1 MTSLD
6 HDTPTAPAPEA
17 QGGDPLYETV
27 ARRLL
32 AQIDVGALRPGDR
45 VPSVRELSRKT
56 GYSITTALK
65 AYEHLEALGAIESR
79 PRSGYFVRLEP
90 AKAQALPQTLEIPP
104 GPASLISADVISSV
118 LETISRPGLVPLAHA
133 SPAPELLPVA
143 QLHHLTRRLL
153 REEPNAAVGYM
164 MPPGHAGLR
173 QQIARRLAGQRCEV
187 SPDDIVITT
196 GSLEAINLCLRLLC
210 CAGDTI
216 LMESPTYSGLLQVAE
231 EMRLRVVELPNHPQ
245 HGIDP
250 DDVRRAI
257 RRHRVTAAL
266 FVQNFNNPTGSLL
279 PEEAKRDIVHVL
291 NGHGVPLIEDD
302 IYGELGY
309 ACGRATPLKAYD
321 EADMVLHCS
330 SLSKTLSPG
339 LRVGWVASHRW
350 RRELIRHK
358 FTLSTATNSL
368 SQMTAAAFLE
378 SSAYDRHLRT
388 LRATLARSVA
398 RFSEA
403 VLRHFPPLT
412 AVSRPQGGFVLWI
425 ELPRNV
431 DGLELFQRAARE
443 RISVNPGV
451 IFSAN
456 GSYQNYLRIN
466 CALPWTAEIEQA
478 LATLGRIATWLARRA

>member
-1 MTSLD
+1 MTSF
-6 HDTPTAPAPEA
+6 DTDTGTVAPAEA
-17 QGGDPLYETV
+17 PSGDPLYETV

-79 PRSGYFVRLEP
+79 PRSGYFVRLEAVKP
-90 AKAQALPQTLEIPP
+90 QALPQTLEIPQ
-104 GPASLISADVISSV
+104 GPASLISTDVISSV
-118 LETISRPGLVPLAHA
+118 LETVSRPGLLPLGYA
-133 SPAPELLPVA
+133 SPSAELLPVA
-143 QLHHLTRRLL
+143 QLQQLTRRLL
-153 REEPNAAVGYM
+153 REDADTAAVYL

-173 QQIARRLAGQRCEV
+173 QQIARRLASYRCEV
-187 SPDDIVITT
+187 SPEDIVITN

-250 DDVRRAI
+250 EDLRRAV
-257 RRHRVTAAL
+257 RRHRVSAAL
-266 FVQNFNNPTGSLL
+266 LVQNFNNPTGSLL
-279 PEEAKRDIVHVL
+279 PEDAKREVVRIL

-309 ACGRATPLKAYD
+309 AQGRATPLKAYD
-321 EADMVLHCS
+321 EADLVLHCS
-330 SLSKTLSPG
+330 SLSKTLAPG

-358 FTLSTATNSL
+358 FAASTATNSL
-368 SQMTAAAFLE
+368 AQMTAAAFME

-403 VLRHFPPLT
+403 VLRHFPPQT
-412 AVSRPQGGFVLWI
+412 VVSRPQGGFVLWI

-443 RISVNPGV
+443 GIAVNPGV

-456 GSYQNYLRIN
+456 GSYQNYLRVN
-466 CALPWTAEIEQA
+466 CGLPWSAEIEQG
-478 LATLGRIATWLARRA
+478 LATLGRIASWMARHG